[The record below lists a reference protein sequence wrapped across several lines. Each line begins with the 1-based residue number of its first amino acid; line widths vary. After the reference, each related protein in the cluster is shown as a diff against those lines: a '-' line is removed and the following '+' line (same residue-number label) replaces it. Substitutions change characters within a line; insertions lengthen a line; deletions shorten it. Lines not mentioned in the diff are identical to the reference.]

1 MPVVLEDYRGLSVS
15 IGCLSQQPGSGLR
28 GSFGVGRHYC
38 PQVGGT
44 WRMRTCGGLR
54 ASGKV
59 ERRHRAACGSTSF
72 LLFEIDGRE
81 LYSSLPVLGEP
92 GYHHSGEEI

>member
-1 MPVVLEDYRGLSVS
+1 MRQLLQCQHQAFVIPVVLEDYRGLSVS

-44 WRMRTCGGLR
+44 
-54 ASGKV
+54 
-59 ERRHRAACGSTSF
+59 
-72 LLFEIDGRE
+72 
-81 LYSSLPVLGEP
+81 
-92 GYHHSGEEI
+92 